1 MAISSSPIEERRWAE
16 PSQDRGEM
24 STRRIARVND
34 LIRKEISEL
43 LMREI
48 RDPRL
53 GGLLSVTEVDTSP
66 DLRHAKVFVS
76 VMGSEEE
83 KRRVEEGLAA
93 ASGFLRRSLGERLS
107 LRHIPQLDFQRD
119 ESIERGSHLLELIK
133 EVAPG
138 DSLGEVD

>member
-83 KRRVEEGLAA
+83 KRQVEEGLAA
-93 ASGFLRRSLGERLS
+93 ASGFLRHGLGERLS
-107 LRHIPQLDFQRD
+107 LRRIPQLDFQRD

>member
-1 MAISSSPIEERRWAE
+1 LAISSSPIEERRWAE

-119 ESIERGSHLLELIK
+119 ESIERGSRLLELIN

>member
-1 MAISSSPIEERRWAE
+1 
-16 PSQDRGEM
+16 M

-53 GGLLSVTEVDTSP
+53 GGLLSVTEVITSP
-66 DLRHAKVFVS
+66 DLRHAKVFIS

-83 KRRVEEGLAA
+83 KRQAEEGLAA
-93 ASGFLRRSLGERLS
+93 ASGFLRRGLSGRLS
-107 LRHIPQLDFQRD
+107 LRQIPELSFQLD
-119 ESIERGSHLLELIK
+119 ESIERGNRLLELIK

-138 DSLGEVD
+138 DNVGEVD

>member
-83 KRRVEEGLAA
+83 KRQVEEGLAA
-93 ASGFLRRSLGERLS
+93 ASGFLRRGLGERLS

>member
-1 MAISSSPIEERRWAE
+1 
-16 PSQDRGEM
+16 M

-83 KRRVEEGLAA
+83 KRQVEEGLAA
-93 ASGFLRRSLGERLS
+93 ASGFLRRGLGERLS

-119 ESIERGSHLLELIK
+119 ESIERVSHLLELIK

>member
-16 PSQDRGEM
+16 PSQDRGGM

-119 ESIERGSHLLELIK
+119 ESIERGTHLLELIK
-133 EVAPG
+133 EMAPG

>member
-1 MAISSSPIEERRWAE
+1 
-16 PSQDRGEM
+16 M

-43 LMREI
+43 LLREI

-83 KRRVEEGLAA
+83 KRQAEEGLAA

-107 LRHIPQLDFQRD
+107 LRRIPQLDFQRD
-119 ESIERGSHLLELIK
+119 ESIERGGHLLELIE